1 MDGLRYGGGQYG
13 TKYGT
18 DGAEIRNHFF
28 AFVKWTISCTHT
40 AIAIWLAFQ
49 DEDYRLAHSYYRM
62 TTKTNGGFLLA
73 TQYVLLALDVVT
85 VIVDYLV
92 LRANRRHIKK

>member
-1 MDGLRYGGGQYG
+1 MEPMASFALSSWYDVPYLR
-13 TKYGT
+13 K
-18 DGAEIRNHFF
+18 AFF
-28 AFVKWTISCTHT
+28 ALVKWTISCTHT

-49 DEDYRLAHSYYRM
+49 DEDYVLAHSYYRM

-73 TQYVLLALDVVT
+73 TQYALLILDVTT
-85 VIVDYLV
+85 VIADYLV